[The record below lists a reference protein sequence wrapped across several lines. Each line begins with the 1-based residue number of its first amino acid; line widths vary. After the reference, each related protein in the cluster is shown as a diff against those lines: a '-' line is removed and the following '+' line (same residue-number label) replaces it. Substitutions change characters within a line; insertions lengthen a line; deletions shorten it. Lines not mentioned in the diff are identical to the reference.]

1 MYNKKRLGA
10 GLLLGLTMSSIVSG
24 EVIHGTV
31 KVDETAI
38 KMSPVTLWKTNG
50 MKPPIKIVQVISD
63 DSGRFIVTH
72 DNLTVDKSVYYLT
85 AQSKQKNSPIQLMA
99 VLPSEPITQVVV
111 NELTTIGSIWPNAQ
125 LFKNV
130 QLTGKDT
137 ALLIG
142 SEQVQNLVDVK
153 TGFYGKTVLDGANLA
168 ESETVARMTML
179 ADLTK
184 LCTSGLSKDCSTFLK
199 LSGNVTNTLD
209 ALIYIAK
216 HPWESPKAYYDL
228 FDKAYPMGKDGML
241 RDTARIPYLSY
252 APNDFALLVRFMGG
266 GIAAPGK
273 LHFDANGNLWSG
285 QNWLPGSESNV
296 YHTIGGGLVKL
307 APSGKAISPDIYG
320 FRGQSVDGVGWGTTV
335 TKDKVFI
342 AGFNKRIGVFDLQ
355 GNPIGPKEGID
366 FGGKLGVMHGTTT
379 APNGDVWIADFTKSQ
394 MIHFPKGDETKGKIV
409 QVKGLMGPF
418 GVVVDK
424 QNRVWVSNANANY
437 VTRFDAEN
445 PSNQKMI
452 TVGPSPRGV
461 ALDSHG
467 NLWVSTLMSPNFPA
481 PKAPK
486 GTSALDDFRLNL
498 EALLKFG
505 APTGLIAA
513 INPDGEVIHA
523 NVADG
528 NMLSGW
534 GLSVDGNNNIWAA
547 ESFGRGI
554 IHICGV
560 DGICPKGK
568 KPGDMIFKYKSG
580 IIQTITDTI
589 IDDAGNVWLANNWNN
604 LKSIITDKA
613 NAQIST
619 KGPGSGI
626 AVIYGVGEPVQNPQ
640 MGPVKTWR
648 H

>member
-10 GLLLGLTMSSIVSG
+10 GLLLGLTMSSIVNG

-63 DSGRFIVTH
+63 DSGRFTVTH

-125 LFKNV
+125 LFINV

-252 APNDFALLVRFMGG
+252 APNDFALLVRFMGVV
-266 GIAAPGK
+266 
-273 LHFDANGNLWSG
+273 LQH
-285 QNWLPGSESNV
+285 
-296 YHTIGGGLVKL
+296 L
-307 APSGKAISPDIYG
+307 ASCILMPMAIYG
-320 FRGQSVDGVGWGTTV
+320 AVKIGYQAQNLMFITPLEGASETGT
-335 TKDKVFI
+335 I
-342 AGFNKRIGVFDLQ
+342 R
-355 GNPIGPKEGID
+355 
-366 FGGKLGVMHGTTT
+366 
-379 APNGDVWIADFTKSQ
+379 
-394 MIHFPKGDETKGKIV
+394 
-409 QVKGLMGPF
+409 
-418 GVVVDK
+418 
-424 QNRVWVSNANANY
+424 
-437 VTRFDAEN
+437 
-445 PSNQKMI
+445 
-452 TVGPSPRGV
+452 
-461 ALDSHG
+461 
-467 NLWVSTLMSPNFPA
+467 
-481 PKAPK
+481 
-486 GTSALDDFRLNL
+486 
-498 EALLKFG
+498 
-505 APTGLIAA
+505 
-513 INPDGEVIHA
+513 
-523 NVADG
+523 
-528 NMLSGW
+528 
-534 GLSVDGNNNIWAA
+534 
-547 ESFGRGI
+547 
-554 IHICGV
+554 
-560 DGICPKGK
+560 
-568 KPGDMIFKYKSG
+568 
-580 IIQTITDTI
+580 
-589 IDDAGNVWLANNWNN
+589 
-604 LKSIITDKA
+604 
-613 NAQIST
+613 
-619 KGPGSGI
+619 
-626 AVIYGVGEPVQNPQ
+626 
-640 MGPVKTWR
+640 
-648 H
+648 